1 MATLEAATTKGPVPL
16 IQSEELTLL
25 TTGYLPE
32 LGGGEGGWLGKVF
45 NTASKVAVLRPAST

>member
-1 MATLEAATTKGPVPL
+1 MATLEAATTKGPVAL

-32 LGGGEGGWLGKVF
+32 LVGEGGWLGKVF